1 MSDDDLIPAVELTQW
16 REGQVLT
23 ANDVK
28 MLQRYMKEVEDEQ
41 AEQVDMF
48 AAGREQAMRE
58 LGGQQ
63 LVDMVAAGDE
73 ARFKLAWKNACIKT
87 AEKQAELA
95 KLNQ

>member
-1 MSDDDLIPAVELTQW
+1 MGDELIPAIELTQW

-23 ANDVK
+23 ADDVE
-28 MLQRYMKEVEDEQ
+28 MLRRYMKEVDEEQ
-41 AEQVDMF
+41 AEHADMF

-63 LVDMVAAGDE
+63 LVDMCAAGDE

-87 AEKQAELA
+87 AEKQAALN
-95 KLNQ
+95 KLSQ